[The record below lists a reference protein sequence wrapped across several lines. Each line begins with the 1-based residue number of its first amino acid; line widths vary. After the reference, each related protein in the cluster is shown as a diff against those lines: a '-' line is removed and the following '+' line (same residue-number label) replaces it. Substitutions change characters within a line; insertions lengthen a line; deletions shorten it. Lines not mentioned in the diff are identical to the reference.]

1 MRPDQFQARM
11 RSICANRNITD
22 VKHDGLLLIVSTM
35 ADEMPGYRLG
45 LKLFQERLEAE
56 PPRVPKREVEAL

>member
-1 MRPDQFQARM
+1 MKTK
-11 RSICANRNITD
+11 CANRNITD
-22 VKHDGLLLIVSTM
+22 VKHDALLLIVSTM

-56 PPRVPKREVEAL
+56 PPRVPKAVGDSL